1 MAVVGDWVVSA
12 VILLSALR
20 VVKVQRHRGLI
31 DGYDSGDALRAD
43 AAGRY
48 LQLNLASAQQ
58 SRRNRNR

>member
-12 VILLSALR
+12 VILLSAPR
-20 VVKVQRHRGLI
+20 VVKVQGHRGLI

-48 LQLNLASAQQ
+48 LQLNSANAQ
-58 SRRNRNR
+58 